1 MKLREEKL
9 IQKQHEKPSSQSD
22 INTFLSQVNSKVNE
36 IRKYEQK
43 KYSLLSCI
51 FNCFYENQTLT
62 LPMKVIYEYI
72 YQDLMKYKNKMII
85 SFVVNGTNS
94 KETITESNY
103 YKKTSSIVTKNKCL
117 ILLLDSQKGDKIS
130 IDTNFVKSHKR
141 LLFGNLFGKEEISQ
155 HLSSLKSLK
164 HKSSSNE
171 AYDNKILNTTTEI
184 NDNEGILSEN
194 DFEIEIIDTE
204 QEDAVEAP
212 APTSRKDSKKNVNC
226 SKRIFS
232 PSSEKMNLD
241 SMNHSFSHK
250 SETDFQYL
258 KKKRKCKNLKLNK
271 IKEFTERKK
280 RKYRKRLNNTID
292 HIETNT
298 KEKSEITF
306 SDQKE
311 NDINKIK
318 EKEKEKEN
326 EKEKDKE
333 KEKEKDKDKE
343 KKKEKDNKDEII
355 LEKEIV
361 SLLDNGK
368 MFLSLFKDK
377 NALSELKHKKNN
389 FEGEDPFIKT
399 VLVNYQNG
407 DNIKSYMDM
416 ISEDFSEFQKSI
428 KSLIEY
434 KASLNE
440 SSDNKFLSKLSV
452 LNKIILNKEKC
463 CILIDKI
470 IVKIKQLLLEYKFIK
485 KVLNSISENDS
496 DIYKKL
502 KDIAANTNNDQEKES
517 YINNLKS
524 KLQDELI
531 KALILIK

>member
-9 IQKQHEKPSSQSD
+9 IQKQHEKPSSQRD
-22 INTFLSQVNSKVNE
+22 INDFLSQINSKINE

-62 LPMKVIYEYI
+62 LPIKVIYEYI
-72 YQDLMKYKNKMII
+72 HQDLMKYKNKMII

-94 KETITESNY
+94 KETITENNY
-103 YKKTSSIVTKNKCL
+103 YKKTSSIITKNKCL
-117 ILLLDSQKGDKIS
+117 SLLLDSQKGDKIS
-130 IDTNFVKSHKR
+130 IDTNFVKTHKR
-141 LLFGNLFGKEEISQ
+141 LLFGNLFGKEEISP
-155 HLSSLKSLK
+155 HRSSLKSIK
-164 HKSSSNE
+164 NKSSSTE
-171 AYDNKILNTTTEI
+171 AYDNNKVLNTTTEI
-184 NDNEGILSEN
+184 NDNDEILSEN

-204 QEDAVEAP
+204 QEDAADAP
-212 APTSRKDSKKNVNC
+212 APTSRKDSKKNVNGN
-226 SKRIFS
+226 KRIYS
-232 PSSEKMNLD
+232 PSSDKMSINN
-241 SMNHSFSHK
+241 MNHSFSNK

-258 KKKRKCKNLKLNK
+258 KKKRKSKNFKMNK
-271 IKEFTERKK
+271 IKEFAEGKK
-280 RKYRKRLNNTID
+280 RKYKKRLNNTID
-292 HIETNT
+292 HIENNT

-306 SDQKE
+306 REQKE
-311 NDINKIK
+311 NDIN
-318 EKEKEKEN
+318 
-326 EKEKDKE
+326 
-333 KEKEKDKDKE
+333 KEKDKDKE
-343 KKKEKDNKDEII
+343 KKKEKEKEKEKEKKDEVI

-361 SLLDNGK
+361 SLLENGK

-407 DNIKSYMDM
+407 DNIKSYMNM

-434 KASLNE
+434 KASLSE
-440 SSDNKFLSKLSV
+440 SCDNKFLTKLSV

-470 IVKIKQLLLEYKFIK
+470 IIKIKQLLLEYKFIK
-485 KVLNSISENDS
+485 KVLNILSSS
-496 DIYKKL
+496 QRVYLSSSGLSLSSRVRKC
-502 KDIAANTNNDQEKES
+502 
-517 YINNLKS
+517 S
-524 KLQDELI
+524 KTSRHLSCGI
-531 KALILIK
+531 FA

>member
-94 KETITESNY
+94 KETITENNY
-103 YKKTSSIVTKNKCL
+103 YKKTSSIITKNKCL

-155 HLSSLKSLK
+155 HLSSLKSVKNKNSL
-164 HKSSSNE
+164 NE
-171 AYDNKILNTTTEI
+171 TYDNKIFNTTAEI
-184 NDNEGILSEN
+184 KDNDGILSEN

-232 PSSEKMNLD
+232 PSSDKMNINN
-241 SMNHSFSHK
+241 MNNSFSNK

-258 KKKRKCKNLKLNK
+258 KKKRKSKNFKLNK

-292 HIETNT
+292 HIDNNT
-298 KEKSEITF
+298 KEKSEIKF

-311 NDINKIK
+311 NDINKSKEK

-326 EKEKDKE
+326 DKE
-333 KEKEKDKDKE
+333 KEKEKEKE
-343 KKKEKDNKDEII
+343 KKKEKENKDQII
-355 LEKEIV
+355 LEKEII

-377 NALSELKHKKNN
+377 NALSELKHKKNT

-416 ISEDFSEFQKSI
+416 ISEDFSEFQKGI

-434 KASLNE
+434 KTSLNE
-440 SSDNKFLSKLSV
+440 SNDNKFLTKLSM

-502 KDIAANTNNDQEKES
+502 KEIVANTNNDQEKES

>member
-1 MKLREEKL
+1 
-9 IQKQHEKPSSQSD
+9 
-22 INTFLSQVNSKVNE
+22 
-36 IRKYEQK
+36 
-43 KYSLLSCI
+43 
-51 FNCFYENQTLT
+51 
-62 LPMKVIYEYI
+62 
-72 YQDLMKYKNKMII
+72 
-85 SFVVNGTNS
+85 
-94 KETITESNY
+94 
-103 YKKTSSIVTKNKCL
+103 
-117 ILLLDSQKGDKIS
+117 
-130 IDTNFVKSHKR
+130 
-141 LLFGNLFGKEEISQ
+141 
-155 HLSSLKSLK
+155 
-164 HKSSSNE
+164 
-171 AYDNKILNTTTEI
+171 
-184 NDNEGILSEN
+184 
-194 DFEIEIIDTE
+194 
-204 QEDAVEAP
+204 
-212 APTSRKDSKKNVNC
+212 
-226 SKRIFS
+226 
-232 PSSEKMNLD
+232 
-241 SMNHSFSHK
+241 
-250 SETDFQYL
+250 
-258 KKKRKCKNLKLNK
+258 LNK

-280 RKYRKRLNNTID
+280 RKYKKRLNNTID
-292 HIETNT
+292 HIETNI

-311 NDINKIK
+311 DDINKNKEKEI
-318 EKEKEKEN
+318 EKEKEKKR
-326 EKEKDKE
+326 EKEK
-333 KEKEKDKDKE
+333 
-343 KKKEKDNKDEII
+343 KDEII
-355 LEKEIV
+355 LENEII

-377 NALSELKHKKNN
+377 NALSELKHKKNT

-416 ISEDFSEFQKSI
+416 ISEDFSEFQKGI

-440 SSDNKFLSKLSV
+440 SGDNKFLTKLSV

-485 KVLNSISENDS
+485 KVLNSISENNS

>member
-22 INTFLSQVNSKVNE
+22 INSFLSQVNSKINE

-43 KYSLLSCI
+43 KYSLLSSI

-62 LPMKVIYEYI
+62 LPLKVIYEYI

-94 KETITESNY
+94 KETITENNY
-103 YKKTSSIVTKNKCL
+103 YKKTSSIITKNKCL
-117 ILLLDSQKGDKIS
+117 ILLLDNQKGDRIS

-141 LLFGNLFGKEEISQ
+141 LLFGNLFGKDEMSS
-155 HLSSLKSLK
+155 HLSSLKSIK
-164 HKSSSNE
+164 PKSSSSE
-171 AYDNKILNTTTEI
+171 TYENKILNNTTTEI
-184 NDNEGILSEN
+184 NNNDEILSEN

-204 QEDAVEAP
+204 QEDVAMAP

-226 SKRIFS
+226 SKRLYS
-232 PSSEKMNLD
+232 PSSEKMNINN
-241 SMNHSFSHK
+241 MNHSFSNK

-258 KKKRKCKNLKLNK
+258 KKKRKSRNFKLNK

-280 RKYRKRLNNTID
+280 RKYKKRLISTID
-292 HIETNT
+292 NIENNS
-298 KEKSEITF
+298 KEKDEITF
-306 SDQKE
+306 KNQIE
-311 NDINKIK
+311 IDIND
-318 EKEKEKEN
+318 N
-326 EKEKDKE
+326 KDKE
-333 KEKEKDKDKE
+333 KEKEKDKEKE
-343 KKKEKDNKDEII
+343 KKKEKEKEKEKDKDNENNDEII
-355 LEKEIV
+355 LEKEII
-361 SLLDNGK
+361 SLLENGK

-389 FEGEDPFIKT
+389 FEGEDPFIKS

-407 DNIKSYMDM
+407 DNMQSYMNM
-416 ISEDFSEFQKSI
+416 ISEDFNEFQKSI

-440 SSDNKFLSKLSV
+440 SSENKFLAKLSV

-470 IVKIKQLLLEYKFIK
+470 IIKIKQLLLEYKFIK
-485 KVLNSISENDS
+485 KVLNNISENNS
-496 DIYKKL
+496 EIYKKL
-502 KDIAANTNNDQEKES
+502 KDIASNNDQEKES

>member
-22 INTFLSQVNSKVNE
+22 INTFLSQVNSKINE

-51 FNCFYENQTLT
+51 FNCFYENQTLS

-94 KETITESNY
+94 KETITEDNY
-103 YKKTSSIVTKNKCL
+103 YKKTSSIITKNKCL

-155 HLSSLKSLK
+155 HLSSLKSTK

-171 AYDNKILNTTTEI
+171 TCDNKIFNTTTEI
-184 NDNEGILSEN
+184 NDNSGILSEN

-204 QEDAVEAP
+204 QEDAAEAP
-212 APTSRKDSKKNVNC
+212 APTSRKDSKKNINC
-226 SKRIFS
+226 NKRIYS
-232 PSSEKMNLD
+232 PSSEKMNINNI
-241 SMNHSFSHK
+241 NHSFSNK

-258 KKKRKCKNLKLNK
+258 KKKRKSKNFKLNK

-280 RKYRKRLNNTID
+280 RKYKKRLNNTID
-292 HIETNT
+292 HIETNI

-311 NDINKIK
+311 DDINKN
-318 EKEKEKEN
+318 KEKEN
-326 EKEKDKE
+326 EKEKEKKRE
-333 KEKEKDKDKE
+333 KEK
-343 KKKEKDNKDEII
+343 KDEII
-355 LEKEIV
+355 LENEII

-399 VLVNYQNG
+399 ILVNYQNG
-407 DNIKSYMDM
+407 DNINSYINM
-416 ISEDFSEFQKSI
+416 ISEDFNEFQKSI

-434 KASLNE
+434 KTSLNG
-440 SSDNKFLSKLSV
+440 SCDNKFLTKLSV

-502 KDIAANTNNDQEKES
+502 KEIAANTNNDQEKES